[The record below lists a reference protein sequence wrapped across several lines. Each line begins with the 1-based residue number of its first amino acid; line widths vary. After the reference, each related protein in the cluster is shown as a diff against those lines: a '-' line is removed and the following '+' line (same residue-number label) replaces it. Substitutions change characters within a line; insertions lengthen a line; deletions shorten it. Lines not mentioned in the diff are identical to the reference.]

1 MSLSAETVRRAQQGD
16 DRAREALLDALQ
28 GLLRGYFRRRIGS
41 RDEVDDLV
49 QNTLLR
55 VHQGLAD
62 LKDPERLQAFA
73 LKAALYEVQDFYRGR
88 YSARETLYDPD
99 IPPESPDAPTDG
111 AAIDAERV
119 LSMLPDRARRV
130 LELRAYGY
138 RYEEIAGMIG
148 TTEAAIK
155 MQVKRTL
162 DKIRDLAL
170 IVGGMLGLGATWMT
184 GAGR

>member
-16 DRAREALLDALQ
+16 ARAREALLESLQ
-28 GLLRGYFRRRIGS
+28 NLLRGYFRRRIGG

-55 VHQGLAD
+55 VHQGLGD

-88 YSARETLYDPD
+88 YSSRESLYDPD
-99 IPPESPDAPTDG
+99 IPPESPEAPPDG

-119 LSMLPDRARRV
+119 LAMLPERAQRV

-138 RYEEIAGMIG
+138 RYEEIAEMIG

-155 MQVKRTL
+155 MQVKRAL
-162 DKIRDLAL
+162 DRIRSLAL
-170 IVGGMLGLGATWMT
+170 VLAALVGT
-184 GAGR
+184 GALLAGRGIR